1 MSDVVQKLSFCYW
14 YEVNAVFNITFLAKE
29 VGILFP
35 ESCDLP
41 PFLHKQI
48 YLFIFSLNPNMYFRD
63 DGAAQRVGVGRIAP
77 IVLLPA
83 PLGSTLQI

>member
-1 MSDVVQKLSFCYW
+1 MPAVLQKLSLCYW

-41 PFLHKQI
+41 TFLHK
-48 YLFIFSLNPNMYFRD
+48 FILFSLIPNLYFRD
-63 DGAAQRVGVGRIAP
+63 VGAAQRVGVGRIAP
-77 IVLLPA
+77 IGLLPA
-83 PLGSTLQI
+83 LLGSAV